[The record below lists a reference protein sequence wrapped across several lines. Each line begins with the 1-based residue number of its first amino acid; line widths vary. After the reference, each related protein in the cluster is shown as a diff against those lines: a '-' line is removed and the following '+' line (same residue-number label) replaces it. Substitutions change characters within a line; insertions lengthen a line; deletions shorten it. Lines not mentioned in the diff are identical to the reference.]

1 MLSIAWTKKF
11 SLRYVDAAMPSQ
23 LPSFSIYPIS
33 QATTAT
39 FAKLYF
45 RLTFLFF
52 VERGSKRVLTHD
64 GKELIGEEGDV
75 FVFPPGSMVT
85 MENRP
90 RLTKSYRATG
100 ISYSQELIDLA
111 TSTAETSVPDQ
122 GPELLKPNPSE
133 SKRILAAIKAAVN
146 EKNLPQAV
154 LTHRQLEPIIWLR
167 SHGIHLQKLAT
178 QNPIGLVRQLIETDL
193 AYSWQAKEIAHALG
207 MSQPTMR
214 RRLSDAGQ
222 GFAKILLFTRLERGL
237 TLLQTSHEPI
247 TQIAYEC
254 GFKTPAHFSDA
265 FRKRFGIRP
274 KDIRTPA
281 I

>member
-1 MLSIAWTKKF
+1 
-11 SLRYVDAAMPSQ
+11 MPSEHM
-23 LPSFSIYPIS
+23 PFSIYPIS

-39 FAKLYF
+39 FAELYF

-52 VERGSKRVLTHD
+52 VETGSKRVLTHD

-75 FVFPPGSMVT
+75 FVFPPGSIVT

-90 RLTKSYRATG
+90 RLTESYRATG

-111 TSTAETSVPDQ
+111 AHSVDGVAPSHSPQ
-122 GPELLKPNPSE
+122 LLKPDPDE
-133 SKRILAAIKAAVN
+133 SKRILDPIKAGMTQG
-146 EKNLPQAV
+146 KLPQPV
-154 LTHRQLEPIIWLR
+154 LTHRQLEPIIWLQ
-167 SHGIHLQKLAT
+167 SHGIHLQKTTT
-178 QNPIGLVRQLIETDL
+178 QDPIASVRQLIETDL
-193 AYSWQAKEIAHALG
+193 AHPWQASEVASALG

-214 RRLSDAGQ
+214 RRLSEAGQ

-237 TLLQTSHEPI
+237 TLLQTSSEPI

-265 FRKRFGIRP
+265 FKKRFGIRP
-274 KDIRTPA
+274 KDIRIPA
-281 I
+281 E